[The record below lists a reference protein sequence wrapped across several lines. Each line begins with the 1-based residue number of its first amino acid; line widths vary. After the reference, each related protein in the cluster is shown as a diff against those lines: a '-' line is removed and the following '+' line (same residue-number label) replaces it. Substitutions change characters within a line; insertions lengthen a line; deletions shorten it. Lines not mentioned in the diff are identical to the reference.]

1 MKGIFITQNN
11 KINLSPYS
19 LITTNVIMLM
29 GLFFFSCE
37 NTITDI
43 PDNLDCNNI
52 PNGSA
57 SIDDCG
63 VCGGSN
69 LDMDECG
76 ICFGSGYTD
85 NCGVCDD
92 DESNDCPKDCAG
104 IDGGTAVVD
113 ECGECIVDGD
123 HSTCIVINEINY
135 NSDDDEF
142 NPDDWVEL
150 YNPTSETISIEN
162 WKFKDENDEHVYTID
177 EVISLGA
184 DEYLVLCTN
193 SSAFSDLFP
202 DVENYIGDIGFGL
215 ESDGELIRLFDSNES
230 LVDSVEYD
238 NEYPWPTEPNGNGP
252 TLELIHPSLDN
263 NRAENWA
270 ASNSNNGT
278 PGEINSVY
286 DDE

>member
-1 MKGIFITQNN
+1 
-11 KINLSPYS
+11 
-19 LITTNVIMLM
+19 MLM
-29 GLFFFSCE
+29 GLFYFSCE

-43 PDNLDCNNI
+43 PDILDCNNI

-92 DESNDCPKDCAG
+92 NESNDCPKDCAG

-113 ECGECIVDGD
+113 ECGECIVEGD

-135 NSDDDEF
+135 NSADDEF

-162 WKFKDENDEHVYTID
+162 WKFKDENDEHVYTIN
-177 EVISLGA
+177 EGISLGA

-193 SSAFSDLFP
+193 SSAFATLFP
-202 DVENYIGDIGFGL
+202 EVENYIGDIGFGL
-215 ESDGELIRLFDSNES
+215 DGNGELIRLFDSNES
-230 LVDSVEYD
+230 LIDSVEY
-238 NEYPWPTEPNGNGP
+238 NNSSSWPAEPNGNGP

-263 NRAENWA
+263 TSGINWDD
-270 ASNSNNGT
+270 SVDNGT

-286 DDE
+286 NSVYDDE

>member
-1 MKGIFITQNN
+1 
-11 KINLSPYS
+11 
-19 LITTNVIMLM
+19 M

-43 PDNLDCNNI
+43 PDILDCNNI

-92 DESNDCPKDCAG
+92 NDSNDCPNDCAG
-104 IDGGTAVVD
+104 IYGGTAVVD
-113 ECGECIVDGD
+113 ECGKCILGGD

-135 NSDDDEF
+135 NSADSLF
-142 NPDDWVEL
+142 PKDWVEL
-150 YNPTSETISIEN
+150 YNVTTEPINIGN
-162 WKFKDENDEHVYTID
+162 WIFKDDNDEHEFIIPNNQILPPGGYI
-177 EVISLGA
+177 VICDSL
-184 DEYLVLCTN
+184 D
-193 SSAFSDLFP
+193 AFKILFQ
-202 DVENYIGDIGFGL
+202 DVDNAIGDFDFKL
-215 ESDGELIRLFDSNES
+215 KNDGELIRLFDTGGA
-230 LVDSVEYD
+230 LIDSVRYNDIE
-238 NEYPWPTEPNGNGP
+238 PWPVIPDGNGP
-252 TLELIHPSLDN
+252 TLELLHPSLDN
-263 NRAENWA
+263 TSGTNWGY
-270 ASNSNNGT
+270 SVDNGT

>member
-1 MKGIFITQNN
+1 MA
-11 KINLSPYS
+11 
-19 LITTNVIMLM
+19 
-29 GLFFFSCE
+29 LFFYSCE
-37 NTITDI
+37 NTIIDT

-92 DESNDCPKDCAG
+92 NESNDCPNDCAG
-104 IDGGTAVVD
+104 IYGGTAVVD
-113 ECGECIVDGD
+113 ECGKCIVEGN

-135 NSDDDEF
+135 NSADSLF
-142 NPDDWVEL
+142 PKDWVEL
-150 YNPTSETISIEN
+150 YNVTTEPINIGN
-162 WKFKDENDEHVYTID
+162 WIFRDDNDEHEFIIPDNQILPPGGYI
-177 EVISLGA
+177 VICDSL
-184 DEYLVLCTN
+184 D
-193 SSAFSDLFP
+193 AFKILFQ
-202 DVENYIGDIGFGL
+202 DVDNAIGDFDFKL
-215 ESDGELIRLFDSNES
+215 KNDGELIRLFDTGGT
-230 LVDSVEYD
+230 LIDSVRYNDIE
-238 NEYPWPTEPNGNGP
+238 PWPTIPDGNGP